1 VLVWEAV
8 HDYLHH
14 LAVERGLAGQS
25 IAAYTYD
32 LDYMLESLAIRNVE
46 TIGDVAR
53 AHLLGF
59 LADRAAAGD
68 SARTQQRRW
77 STVFGLFRWL
87 RLEGEIKVEPTK
99 DIDWPQWE
107 PRLHEVLSRSEV
119 AGILAAPGIYS
130 PLGLRDTALFEFLYA
145 TGARVSEACTL
156 QLDALHFD
164 EGLVLLTGK
173 GNKQRAVPLR
183 GAVVAA
189 MLLYLVEG
197 RPELLAKS
205 KAKPGTINNWV
216 FLNHR
221 GDRLRRQG
229 CWDRLEK
236 AAREAG
242 ITRPV
247 SPHQIRHSFAT
258 HMMEGG
264 ADIATVQ
271 LLLGHANASTTE
283 VYTHLDMTKI
293 RELYDLHHP
302 RA

>member
-1 VLVWEAV
+1 L
-8 HDYLHH
+8 
-14 LAVERGLAGQS
+14 
-25 IAAYTYD
+25 
-32 LDYMLESLAIRNVE
+32 
-46 TIGDVAR
+46 
-53 AHLLGF
+53 
-59 LADRAAAGD
+59 
-68 SARTQQRRW
+68 
-77 STVFGLFRWL
+77 
-87 RLEGEIKVEPTK
+87 P
-99 DIDWPQWE
+99 
-107 PRLHEVLSRSEV
+107 EVLSRSEV
-119 AGILAAPGIYS
+119 ADIIAAPGIGS

-156 QLDALHFD
+156 QLDALHFE

-197 RPELLAKS
+197 RPELLTKS
-205 KAKPGTINNWV
+205 KAKPAALNNWV

-221 GDRLRRQG
+221 GGRLRRQG

-258 HMMEGG
+258 HMLEGG
-264 ADIATVQ
+264 ADIATIQ
-271 LLLGHANASTTE
+271 LLLGHVDASTTE
-283 VYTHLDMTKI
+283 IYTHLDLTKI
-293 RELYDLHHP
+293 RELYDRHHP